1 MEKSYKYRIYPN
13 KKQRELLA
21 KTFGCCRFVYN
32 YFLEKSIVDY
42 KQNNISFGAYN
53 ASKDL
58 TLLKKEYE
66 WLKDPDK
73 CALQNVLKDLE
84 FAYKMFFKGKNFP
97 KFKSKKS
104 HRFSYTTSFCNNNIE
119 YKDKKIK
126 LPKLKWVKTKDK
138 RIPQGRILN
147 ATISQVPSGKYYV
160 SICCTD
166 VPLEIFPTTNKN
178 IGIDV
183 GLKNFAVTSDGITY
197 DNPKYLKKS
206 LNKLAKLQRGLAR
219 KTRGGSNWNKARIKL
234 AKQYEKI
241 SNQRFDFLQKLTTRI
256 VLENDIICVEDFRVK
271 DIVQNNNT
279 HMKRS
284 IYDTSW
290 YEFKNNLTYKS
301 RWHGRKL
308 VKVDRYYA
316 SSQICH
322 CCGHKFSITKDLSV
336 RTWKCPNCGTML
348 DRDVN
353 AAINILNEGIKQ
365 IA

>member
-1 MEKSYKYRIYPN
+1 
-13 KKQRELLA
+13 
-21 KTFGCCRFVYN
+21 
-32 YFLEKSIVDY
+32 
-42 KQNNISFGAYN
+42 
-53 ASKDL
+53 
-58 TLLKKEYE
+58 
-66 WLKDPDK
+66 
-73 CALQNVLKDLE
+73 
-84 FAYKMFFKGKNFP
+84 MFFKGKNFP

-178 IGIDV
+178 VGIDV

-256 VLENDIICVEDFRVK
+256 VLENDIICVEDFKVK
-271 DIVQNNNT
+271 DIVQNNNV

-290 YEFKNNLTYKS
+290 YEFKNNLMYKS

-308 VKVDRYYA
+308 VRVDRYYA

-322 CCGHKFSITKDLSV
+322 CCGHKSPITKDLSV
-336 RTWKCPNCGTML
+336 RTWRCPDCGTML